1 MRRNKSLKENKNYM
15 KKIKKKKI
23 TFNLAIFVI
32 ILIFTI
38 VFLLTFFFLT
48 SYPQTKVNETF
59 KNQTNETL
67 NITNITGPFQE
78 NISIEVP
85 PGVVKIGKGG
95 RIQTV

>member
-1 MRRNKSLKENKNYM
+1 MRINKSLNENKNYM
-15 KKIKKKKI
+15 KKAKKRKI
-23 TFNLAIFVI
+23 TFNLTIFVI

-38 VFLLTFFFLT
+38 AFLLTFFFLT
-48 SYPQTKVNETF
+48 SYPQTKMNETF
-59 KNQTNETL
+59 QNQTNETL
-67 NITNITGPFQE
+67 ANITRPFQE

>member
-1 MRRNKSLKENKNYM
+1 M
-15 KKIKKKKI
+15 KRVKKKKI
-23 TFNLAIFVI
+23 TFNLTILAI

-38 VFLLTFFFLT
+38 AFLLTFFFLT
-48 SYPQTKVNETF
+48 SYPQTKMNETL

-67 NITNITGPFQE
+67 ANTTGPFQE

-85 PGVVKIGKGG
+85 PGVVKIGKSG